1 MQTSRIK
8 QSRTE
13 QVLSRVAPR
22 KAKIDALTILTP
34 VGRNENSTWW
44 KDNKQAKSP
53 DPRGSAE
60 GLNRRLNWDI
70 R

>member
-34 VGRNENSTWW
+34 VGRNETPHGGKIISRLRVLI
-44 KDNKQAKSP
+44 
-53 DPRGSAE
+53 PRGSAE